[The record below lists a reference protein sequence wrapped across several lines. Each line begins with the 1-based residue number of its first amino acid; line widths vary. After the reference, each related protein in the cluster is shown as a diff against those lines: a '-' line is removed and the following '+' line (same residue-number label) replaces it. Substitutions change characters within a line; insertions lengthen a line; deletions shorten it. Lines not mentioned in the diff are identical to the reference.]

1 MNNAWQIMK
10 ENSKNMANK
19 KEKAAEIKVRA
30 L

>member
-1 MNNAWQIMK
+1 MNHAWQMK
-10 ENSKNMANK
+10 EKSKNMANK